1 MKSLQDNCNNI
12 NNYCVYLHKK
22 KNSPSVFYIGSG
34 VQGKREL
41 NFCGRSKSWQTIK
54 EKYGVDVEI
63 YADNLTKSEARRLEQ
78 ELIDSGKYCDLV
90 NKRSVAAVENSL
102 SATLFNKYLYLDSS
116 SVTGL
121 RWKIKM
127 GARGKINQIAGTLIY
142 DKLNRPRSSTIKVNK
157 VNYRISRVVWALHY
171 GEVPAD
177 MVIDHVN
184 NNPHDNRIENLRCIT
199 QAENSRNRLRNHN
212 AINEHIGVYLITKNN
227 LSKFAAVVVVN
238 SKRYYKSFSVKTYG
252 EDTAKKMAILW
263 RVNMLKSLEEFGI
276 NYDVKHIPNLENVG

>member
-1 MKSLQDNCNNI
+1 MKFLQDNFNNI

-22 KNSPSVFYIGSG
+22 KNSLSVFYIGSG

-41 NFCGRSKSWQTIK
+41 NFCGRSKSWQAIK
-54 EKYGVDVEI
+54 DKYGVDVEI
-63 YADNLTKSEARRLEQ
+63 YANNLTKSEARKLEQ
-78 ELIDSGKYCDLV
+78 NLINSGKYSDLV
-90 NKRSVAAVENSL
+90 NKRSVATVENSL
-102 SATLFNKYLYLDSS
+102 SAELFDRYLYLDNS

-121 RWKIKM
+121 RWKVRM
-127 GARGKINQIAGTLIY
+127 GIRGKINEPAGNLTY

-177 MVIDHVN
+177 MVIDHIN

-212 AINEHIGVYLITKNN
+212 SNNEHIGVYLITKNN
-227 LSKFAAVVVVN
+227 LSRFAAVVIVN
-238 SKRYYKSFSVKTYG
+238 SKRYFKSFSVKKYG
-252 EDTAKKMAILW
+252 EESAKKMAISW
-263 RVNMLKSLEEFGI
+263 RINMLKSLEEFGI
-276 NYDVKHIPNLENVG
+276 NYDVKHIPNLENAG